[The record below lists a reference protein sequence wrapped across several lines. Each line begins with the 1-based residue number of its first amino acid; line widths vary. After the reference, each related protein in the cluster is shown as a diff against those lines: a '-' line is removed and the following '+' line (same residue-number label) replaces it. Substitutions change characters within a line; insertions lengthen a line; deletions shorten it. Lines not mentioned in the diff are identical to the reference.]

1 MKSTR
6 IVFLLCLLAILV
18 AVFPA
23 AAQEE
28 TFGLSA
34 EDFALMTGAQ
44 FPEDAAFNLATQ
56 FGLALDG
63 DDYASWDFAGSGL
76 FASDMFSL
84 LLNGSITSAG
94 SDTPLNIELRGVD
107 GSLYISPD
115 GGTNWFGG
123 TAEEIEQMLSG
134 CASSMGSDLPVNPE
148 DLASGD
154 MSDLMAQPGVMEA
167 IMAISSIDPTTFVTI
182 VRDADVDGSAH
193 FTTTVDIAAL
203 VASPELAPVIASAA
217 AGSMDTTANDVTEEQ
232 LQQMSAMMA
241 SMFQDSSLV
250 LDQYVNLATNEVSR
264 LTLTLALT
272 LPSESGTSN
281 AINLTLDF
289 GLSDIGDA
297 TVVAPESFEPIS
309 QAMGALMGGM

>member
-34 EDFALMTGAQ
+34 EDFALMTGTQ
-44 FPEDAAFNLATQ
+44 FPEDAAFNLASQ
-56 FGLALDG
+56 FGLAVDG
-63 DDYASWDFAGSGL
+63 TDVSWDLAGSGL

-84 LLNGSITSAG
+84 LLNGSLTSAG

-134 CASSMGSDLPVNPE
+134 FTSSMGSSLPVNPE

-241 SMFQDSSLV
+241 SMFQGSSLV
-250 LDQYVNLATNEVSR
+250 LDQYVNLATNEASR

-272 LPSESGTSN
+272 LPSKSGTSN
-281 AINLTLDF
+281 AINLTLDL